1 MYVYTRINVTIASH
15 MYAYTMVVAGIRGGE
30 GMIEQVKLGQVRV
43 CEIWTRS
50 LLFYS
55 PRMSLWDDND
65 KTTYI

>member
-1 MYVYTRINVTIASH
+1 MSCMYIYTRINVTIASH
-15 MYAYTMVVAGIRGGE
+15 MYAYTMVVAGIMGGE

-55 PRMSLWDDND
+55 PRTSL
-65 KTTYI
+65 